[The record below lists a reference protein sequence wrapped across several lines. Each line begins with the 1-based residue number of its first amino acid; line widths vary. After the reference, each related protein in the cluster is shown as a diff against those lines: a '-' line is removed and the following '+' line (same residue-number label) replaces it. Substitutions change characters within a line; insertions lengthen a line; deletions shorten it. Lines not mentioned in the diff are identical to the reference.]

1 MNPLDGIQ
9 QGASSLASSQT
20 GMTKARMDHLYKN
33 PETFEQKKMTES
45 SQEFEAIFFQQML
58 DEMDKTVHRE
68 DSLFGNSEGEKVF
81 REMMNKE
88 IAMSVATAPGGSGFG
103 LAESIYRQMYI
114 NQEAE
119 STGKD
124 ALNQHHGKTAPV
136 EVKRVDT
143 SG

>member
-1 MNPLDGIQ
+1 MNPLENRP
-9 QGASSLASSQT
+9 AMSLSQSET
-20 GMTKARMDHLYKN
+20 PTSRMERLYKN
-33 PETFEQKKMTES
+33 PETFNQKKMTES

-58 DEMDKTVHRE
+58 DEMDKTINRE

-88 IAMSVATAPGGSGFG
+88 IAMSVATAPGGSGLG
-103 LAESIYRQMYI
+103 LAETIYRQMSI

-119 STGKD
+119 TSGKE
-124 ALNQHHGKTAPV
+124 ALNQHKENPLPTKT
-136 EVKRVDT
+136 KRIDT